1 MLVWINGPFGGGKT
15 QTAYELQRRL
25 ARSVVCDPEHLGF
38 GLRRMMPAQI
48 RGNFQDLPAWRRGVI
63 EVLDLVLDG

>member
-38 GLRRMMPAQI
+38 GLRRMMPAQL
-48 RGNFQDLPAWRRGVI
+48 RGNFQDLQAWRRGVI